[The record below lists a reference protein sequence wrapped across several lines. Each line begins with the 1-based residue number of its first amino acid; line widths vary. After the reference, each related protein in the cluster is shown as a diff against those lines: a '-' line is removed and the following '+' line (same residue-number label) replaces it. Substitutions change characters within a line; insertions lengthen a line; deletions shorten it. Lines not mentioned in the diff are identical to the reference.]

1 MDEKNN
7 GTIIEGFVRGAYGR
21 MFDNPIQV
29 QHHPLTSWAQATVS
43 GSQSNFEDTKD
54 NVIRTLKG
62 VTHTLYHAGGNDEL
76 LNELSEFESARPVLF
91 SIVRLLDL
99 IPMNQKRWSDNFFY
113 GEGINPASAPV
124 S

>member
-43 GSQSNFEDTKD
+43 GSQGNFEDTKD

-76 LNELSEFESARPVLF
+76 LNELSEFESCAEESKTLDELGSAISEARPVLDRAF
-91 SIVRLLDL
+91 ARPDPNEPETV
-99 IPMNQKRWSDNFFY
+99 
-113 GEGINPASAPV
+113 E
-124 S
+124 